1 MGAVTNFLLKK
12 KMFTSFL
19 LFRQTGI
26 FFNDLR
32 LKVTM
37 RLEVTTF
44 LKQEVFFFFSEAQ
57 MIFEV
62 NMGDG
67 KEEHPRVDVKCVR
80 CGNT

>member
-1 MGAVTNFLLKK
+1 MINFLLKK

-57 MIFEV
+57 TIFEV
-62 NMGDG
+62 TMGDG